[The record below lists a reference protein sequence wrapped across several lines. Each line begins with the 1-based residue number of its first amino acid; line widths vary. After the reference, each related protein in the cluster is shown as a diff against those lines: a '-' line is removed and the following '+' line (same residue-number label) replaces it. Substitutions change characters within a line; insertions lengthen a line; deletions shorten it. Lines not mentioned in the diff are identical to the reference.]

1 MAKNLKWQDEY
12 WLLLLQIYLQK
23 PVGIKPMYS
32 KEMVDLSMELHI
44 APNVLFNK
52 MCQIANLET
61 PRIEYFW
68 ELYGNNPRKLKRA
81 VNMLR
86 EMWGFNNALAFYEG
100 VETQESFEKDF
111 KPISAD
117 SVLTPVM
124 LTLIL
129 DLYFRLTPITMVEET
144 PEVQEIA
151 KMMKIK
157 PQEVVEAME
166 AGCSL
171 LLIDEDTSATNFM
184 VRDSLMASVVSPDKE
199 PITPFLE
206 RARDLY
212 AKAGISTILVAGS
225 SGAFFHIADT
235 VIQMDNYVPVDIK
248 EKVIRLLPGYPL
260 PAGNCLEMRMPS
272 SGRIM
277 TKDTTV
283 HTRRNYYGKQTDKPE
298 RIKIRV
304 NGTDGF
310 SMGHDEIDLRYIEQ
324 IVDQEQMAA
333 LADILKYV
341 CENMVDGRRTL
352 GEAAG
357 KVVDKLDK
365 EGFGFFRQG
374 GYIPAG
380 LAMPRAQE
388 IYACL
393 NRFRRP

>member
-12 WLLLLQIYLQK
+12 WLLLMQIYLQK
-23 PVGIKPMYS
+23 PAGIKPMYS

-68 ELYGNNPRKLKRA
+68 ELYGNNPKKLKRA

-157 PQEVVEAME
+157 PQEVVEALE
-166 AGCSL
+166 AFQHCDPYL
-171 LLIDEDTSATNFM
+171 NRKD
-184 VRDSLMASVVSPDKE
+184 VVMD
-199 PITPFLE
+199 
-206 RARDLY
+206 DL
-212 AKAGISTILVAGS
+212 
-225 SGAFFHIADT
+225 
-235 VIQMDNYVPVDIK
+235 
-248 EKVIRLLPGYPL
+248 
-260 PAGNCLEMRMPS
+260 
-272 SGRIM
+272 
-277 TKDTTV
+277 
-283 HTRRNYYGKQTDKPE
+283 
-298 RIKIRV
+298 
-304 NGTDGF
+304 
-310 SMGHDEIDLRYIEQ
+310 
-324 IVDQEQMAA
+324 A
-333 LADILKYV
+333 LACQQVWRRYGNANPEDLASYAEQLKDYF
-341 CENMVDGRRTL
+341 
-352 GEAAG
+352 
-357 KVVDKLDK
+357 K
-365 EGFGFFRQG
+365 
-374 GYIPAG
+374 
-380 LAMPRAQE
+380 
-388 IYACL
+388 
-393 NRFRRP
+393 